1 MQGVPRVLSKV
12 PVRATG
18 AIDRMARGLAS
29 GPVGRALVRRQFRRL
44 AGVSRPERVLVIAD
58 VNIGDAMLIQPA
70 VAALDGLLPDA
81 TIDFAVNAT
90 VGPLVA
96 DDPRVGTTFAVL
108 RGDADAPAVTAQ
120 RLREALDHADYGLV
134 VNACPFI
141 GDRDAASFGGAVV
154 SPLSLAVGILDAYAG
169 GRPAAV
175 PIQVSALVHRALDA
189 MPGVDVPEHPTTE
202 SSRVYLRAQVRRDA
216 VALLRE
222 LDIDPTRPT
231 VFVNPD
237 TSNDS
242 TFLGEDVLVEVVAR
256 MTALPSAGGVL
267 LGRGFTYRGVEDRIL
282 EALDGEQR
290 RAVRLVPR
298 NFRWM
303 PSVAWST
310 AATWSSAATPAPCTW
325 RWPRSGAPRRP
336 RVRQSHRRRQRLQ
349 SDGPADLRLRP
360 ATGVRRRRAAGCP
373 GSHRGATGLQ
383 EPGVFGPAAH
393 RVVSGRSLP
402 GDARRGGHRTGCD
415 GCVIFCGWA
424 PRCLLRAPAGRRNRA
439 PLKPAGCAR
448 FWPSA

>member
-44 AGVSRPERVLVIAD
+44 AGVLRPERVLVIAD

-290 RAVRLVPR
+290 RAVRLVPEEFPLDAFCGVVDCCDVVISGDTGPMHLAVAEKVAR
-298 NFRWM
+298 RDAHGFVNRTAVVNVFKATDPRIYGYG
-303 PSVAWST
+303 PPPEFAAGGQRVAPVPIEARPDCKNLVCSVQRLIASCPADRCQET
-310 AATWSSAATPAPCTW
+310 LDAADIARAATDALSSA
-325 RWPRSGAPRRP
+325 
-336 RVRQSHRRRQRLQ
+336 
-349 SDGPADLRLRP
+349 D
-360 ATGVRRRRAAGCP
+360 
-373 GSHRGATGLQ
+373 
-383 EPGVFGPAAH
+383 
-393 RVVSGRSLP
+393 
-402 GDARRGGHRTGCD
+402 
-415 GCVIFCGWA
+415 
-424 PRCLLRAPAGRRNRA
+424 GRRDA
-439 PLKPAGCAR
+439 
-448 FWPSA
+448 S